1 MLRSIFRGCP
11 KWGFNES
18 GSKLDKERRI
28 SEIGRFSNCSAVS
41 AEGIKKLL
49 SFLSDIESSVIE
61 GAIKIL
67 VIYIEY
73 KEKVKRNRRK

>member
-1 MLRSIFRGCP
+1 L
-11 KWGFNES
+11 
-18 GSKLDKERRI
+18 SKEQRI
-28 SEIGRFSNCSAVS
+28 LEIERFSNYSAAS

-49 SFLSDIESSVIE
+49 NFLLTIKSSEIE

-73 KEKVKRNRRK
+73 KEKIKRNSRK